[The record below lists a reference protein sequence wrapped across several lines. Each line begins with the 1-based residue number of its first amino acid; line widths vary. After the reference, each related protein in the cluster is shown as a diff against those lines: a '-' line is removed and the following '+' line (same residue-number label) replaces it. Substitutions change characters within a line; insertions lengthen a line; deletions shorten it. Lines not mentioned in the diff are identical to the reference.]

1 MAKPSLGARSSAV
14 ARTVRGFLWLA
25 VLGPILGVSAW
36 SMYYVARYLGAPP
49 AVAICA
55 STCFDGVALLCADY
69 SLRYAQAGLSGSVA
83 RTVVRLFALLG
94 AYIQTLHAKIGG
106 GPPGSWLFW
115 ASLPIGAVTVYEVHI
130 RFERRKALAQ
140 SGVHYPAPLPA
151 FGLVTWALFPIKTY
165 KSLREIVGKRKEAIL
180 VAARA
185 RTTLAETRE
194 EKPQRLVGLPSLNT
208 KAKPKAGVNAHS
220 PKRAHRQWLKDHNYP
235 VGDRARIPA
244 HLLRIAEEGMAKE
257 DEDVAQ

>member
-36 SMYYVARYLGAPP
+36 SMYYVAQYLGAPP

-94 AYIQTLHAKIGG
+94 AYVQTLHAKIGG
-106 GPPGSWLFW
+106 GPQGSWLFW
-115 ASLPIGAVTVYEVHI
+115 ASLPVGAVTVYEVHI

-140 SGVHYPAPLPA
+140 AGVHYPAPLPA

-165 KSLREIVGKRKEAIL
+165 QSLREIVGKRKDAIL
-180 VAARA
+180 AAARG
-185 RTTLAETRE
+185 RPTIAEATE
-194 EKPQRLVGLPSLNT
+194 ETPKRLVGLPSLT
-208 KAKPKAGVNAHS
+208 PKVTPKPGVNAHS
-220 PKRAHRQWLKDHNYP
+220 PKRRHRTWLQQNGYP
-235 VGDRARIPA
+235 VKDRARIPA
-244 HLLRIAEEGMAKE
+244 NLLRIAEEALAKE
-257 DEDVAQ
+257 DEEQAQ